1 MMSEKKKLHPISA
14 VANFLKQLKEL
25 IIPFVF
31 LVFINRGESADGIWG
46 WLPFIIGAAILV
58 VLLIAGIIKWLRF
71 AYWLEDGEL
80 RIEYGLFVKK
90 KRYIPFERIQSL
102 NLTEGILQRPFGL
115 VKVKVETAGSTDM
128 KQAEAELTA
137 ISKAEAGEL
146 QRIINEA
153 KTAKRNKAAEEE
165 NEVVQESGEVIF
177 KMTFR
182 DLLLMGTTSGGAGV
196 VISGVLIFLSQFDEL
211 IPFERVFN
219 EVEQFV
225 RSGVLLVTFV
235 VIAGLLIAWV
245 AAIIGT
251 LIVYADFTV
260 KKQGDDLIITRGLLE
275 KKQMT
280 VPLNRIQGVRMEENI
295 LRQPLGFATVKIE
308 SAGGSILEKE
318 SSTIQILPMVKKRRV
333 AEIMKD
339 VLPEYN
345 FTVDLMP
352 VPKRS
357 LKRYLFRESLLVSAA
372 VIGLSIA
379 FWPLGLWSL
388 LLYLPFWLFGY
399 SKYRSAGWS
408 INDTQLTLR
417 HRFIEKN
424 TLFMKKY
431 RIQSLETTQ
440 NIFQGKKELANI
452 KAIVKSGE
460 AGAAGKV
467 IDLDDESVR
476 SIYQWYY
483 PEKQSL

>member
-31 LVFINRGESADGIWG
+31 LVFINRGESADSFLK
-46 WLPFIIGAAILV
+46 WLPFTIGAAILV
-58 VLLIAGIIKWLRF
+58 ILLVAGIIKWLRF
-71 AYWLEDGEL
+71 SYWIEDGEL
-80 RIEYGLFVKK
+80 RIEHGLFVKK

-102 NLTEGILQRPFGL
+102 DLTEGILQRPFGL
-115 VKVKVETAGSTDM
+115 VKVKVETAGSTDL

-137 ISKAEAGEL
+137 ISKSEAGEL

-153 KTAKRNKAAEEE
+153 KAAKKNKVPEEE
-165 NEVVQESGEVIF
+165 YEVVEDTGEVVF
-177 KMTFR
+177 KMSFK

-211 IPFERVFN
+211 IPYERVFN

-225 RSGVLLVTFV
+225 RSGVLLVALV
-235 VIAGLLIAWV
+235 VIAGLLIAWI

-251 LIVYADFTV
+251 LLVYADFTV
-260 KKQGDDLIITRGLLE
+260 KKQGDDLVITRGLLE

-295 LRQPLGFATVKIE
+295 LRQPLGYASVKIE

-318 SSTIQILPMVKKRRV
+318 SSTIQILPMIKKRKA
-333 AEIMKD
+333 AEIMKEI
-339 VLPEYN
+339 LPEYN
-345 FTVDLMP
+345 FSVDFKP
-352 VPKRS
+352 VPKKS
-357 LKRYLFRESLLVSAA
+357 MGRYLFRESLIVTAA

-388 LLYLPFWLFGY
+388 LLYLPFWLYGY

-424 TLFMKKY
+424 TIFMKKY
-431 RIQSLETTQ
+431 RIQSLETSQ
-440 NIFQGKKELANI
+440 NIFQMKKELANV

-467 IDLDDESVR
+467 IDLDDESVKT
-476 SIYQWYY
+476 IYQWYY
-483 PEKQSL
+483 PEKPRV